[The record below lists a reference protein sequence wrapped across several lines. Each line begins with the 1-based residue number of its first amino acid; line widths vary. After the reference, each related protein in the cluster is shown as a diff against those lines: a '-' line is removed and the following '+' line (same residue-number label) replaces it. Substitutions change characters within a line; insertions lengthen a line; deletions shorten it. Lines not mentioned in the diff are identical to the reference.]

1 MSAELFSRNPE
12 IEVAPMHGETVL
24 FNPRN
29 DKFCLL
35 NPTAEFVW
43 THLQT
48 PTSVYQLVR
57 DLCGAYQV
65 ADESSV
71 SRDVEKVL
79 LEMKALEFVVTK

>member
-1 MSAELFSRNPE
+1 VSAEVFSRDPD
-12 IEVAPMHGETVL
+12 IEVAPMHGETIL
-24 FNPRN
+24 FNPRT

-43 THLQT
+43 TRLQK
-48 PTSVYQLVR
+48 PTTVSQIAL

-65 ADESSV
+65 SDEGSV

-79 LEMKALEFVVTK
+79 LEMKALEFVIAK

>member
-1 MSAELFSRNPE
+1 
-12 IEVAPMHGETVL
+12 MHGETIL

-43 THLQT
+43 LQLQK
-48 PTSVYQLVR
+48 PTTVSQIVLA
-57 DLCGAYQV
+57 LCGAYQV
-65 ADESSV
+65 TDEVSV

-79 LEMKALEFVVTK
+79 LEMKGLEFVVAK